1 MSTQTTQ
8 IETFDTIV
16 IGGGQTGL
24 TIGYHLMRANRDF
37 VILDA
42 GQRVGDA
49 WRSRWDSLLL
59 FTPARLNGLP
69 GRRFPAKRDKFVSK
83 DEMADYLEDYARH
96 FDLPVRLSTR
106 VESVT
111 RRGDGFAVRTGD
123 RLYRSSNVVVA
134 TSSYTNP
141 RVPTFADELDPSIVQ
156 LHSSEYRS
164 PSQLPDG
171 PVLIVGVGNSGADI
185 AMELAKTREVIV
197 AGEPGAVLP
206 FRIEPWLAR
215 NVLVSG
221 VFVMLKHVVTLRTPI
236 GRNDRANGGKTPLIR
251 VKPNDIAAVARQV
264 SRIASVSDGRPMTD
278 DGEVLDVAA
287 VLWCTGFRPSFPW
300 LDLPV
305 LGDGGEP
312 IHDRGI
318 VESEPG
324 LYFCG
329 LHFQFAAASDS
340 IVGMLRDARFVM
352 KHLLHNRP
360 VRGTPASA
368 STKDPAGAEER
379 PRSTVGLATRDSL
392 A

>member
-1 MSTQTTQ
+1 MSTETTQ

-16 IGGGQTGL
+16 VGGGQTGL
-24 TIGYHLMRANRDF
+24 TIGHHLMQAGREF

-42 GQRVGDA
+42 GERVGDA

-69 GRRFPAKRDKFVSK
+69 GLRFPAKRDTFVSK

-96 FDLPVRLSTR
+96 FDLPVRLGAR
-106 VESVT
+106 VDSVS
-111 RRGDGFAVRTGD
+111 RRGDGFAVRAAG
-123 RLYRSSNVVVA
+123 RLYRSSNVVIA
-134 TSSYTNP
+134 TSSYINT
-141 RVPTFADELDPSIVQ
+141 RVPGFADELDPSIVQ
-156 LHSSEYRS
+156 LHSLEYRS
-164 PSQLPDG
+164 PGQLPDG

-185 AMELAKTREVIV
+185 TMELETTHDVIV
-197 AGEPGAVLP
+197 AGGTGAVIP
-206 FRIEPWLAR
+206 FRIEPWFAR

-221 VFVMLKHVVTLRTPI
+221 VFVMLQHVLTLRTPL
-236 GRNDRANGGKTPLIR
+236 GRKELANGGKTPLIR
-251 VKPNDIAAVARQV
+251 VKPKDIASVARRV
-264 SRIASVSDGRPMTD
+264 SRIVSVSDGWPVTA
-278 DGEVLDVAA
+278 DGEVLDVGA
-287 VLWCTGFRPSFPW
+287 VVWCTGFRPSFPW

-340 IVGMLRDARFVM
+340 IVGMQRDARFVM
-352 KHLLHNRP
+352 KHLLRNRP
-360 VRGTPASA
+360 VQGCSVGRGARLHP
-368 STKDPAGAEER
+368 R
-379 PRSTVGLATRDSL
+379 PVAVGYRRQRSPLRTDA
-392 A
+392 